1 MDNDKNF
8 ENKLYGE
15 SLRKIQLEKN
25 MTQEQVAR
33 FNKFWYKIYQS
44 NWMWLK

>member
-8 ENKLYGE
+8 DNKMYGE
-15 SLRKIQLEKN
+15 ALRKIRLEKN

-33 FNKFWYKIYQS
+33 FNKF
-44 NWMWLK
+44 